1 MEANESTTY
10 IIYGRTQSGSITALL
25 PIGTTIAN
33 YLLAPRDNT
42 IITNRINLN
51 ETASFFA
58 RQTSNIY
65 RILYCTTTIQKEPK
79 WNGSCIKA

>member
-10 IIYGRTQSGSITALL
+10 IIYGRPQSGAITALL